1 LVFENHHPAGE
12 RQASRLV
19 SFRMGGPVSVIS
31 PKSLL
36 EIRTNDHFIIGFLQR
51 RLAAAHI

>member
-1 LVFENHHPAGE
+1 
-12 RQASRLV
+12 
-19 SFRMGGPVSVIS
+19 MGGPVSVIS
-31 PKSLL
+31 PKSRF

>member
-19 SFRMGGPVSVIS
+19 SFCVGGPVSVIS
-31 PKSLL
+31 PKSRF